1 MPLGKFRK
9 AARRIG
15 AVVSILLLAAACQP
29 LPPNGGGAVCTMQFV
44 YGISATV
51 TDAATGADIT
61 PGSSLI
67 VREGT
72 YVDSVAAG
80 PGSFLAA
87 AGERAG
93 TYEVTV
99 RRSGYHP
106 FSRSGVVVTRD
117 ECHVHPVRIEAR
129 LERAG

>member
-1 MPLGKFRK
+1 MRSPGFRSVSVR
-9 AARRIG
+9 AG
-15 AVVSILLLAAACQP
+15 AVLATSWLVAACQS
-29 LPPNGGGAVCTMQFV
+29 LPPTGGGTICTMQFV

-51 TDAATGADIT
+51 TDAATGTDIT

-67 VREGT
+67 VREGS

-93 TYEVTV
+93 TYEVTI
-99 RRSGYHP
+99 RRSGYQP
-106 FSRSGVVVTRD
+106 FSRSGVAVTRD

-129 LERAG
+129 LQRAG